1 MATISLTG
9 KQIDDVVKRELLTR
23 MCDYTYSYS
32 TPDVEEVLTFY
43 SVWRYY
49 ANEVDK
55 RILSEEHPEIQK
67 IIDKGW

>member
-9 KQIDDVVKRELLTR
+9 HQIDDVVKRELLTR
-23 MCDYTYSYS
+23 MCDYSYGYS
-32 TPDVEEVLTFY
+32 TPDTEEVLTFY

-49 ANEVDK
+49 ANEADR
-55 RILSEEHPEIQK
+55 RILSEEHPQIQK